1 MLNRMKIIQLA
12 GIVLLV
18 ILFVPN
24 LTNQALGGGLLDKA
38 TGKVEVQDQTLKG
51 EQPTKVPQ
59 TIIIKDFELAS
70 SNLDVDEGVL
80 NHLAARPRVLPQLRQ
95 KNDPE
100 QEARKL
106 VNLMSK
112 SLQKNFENAGITAQ
126 RIDSVKGLPKEGWLV
141 RGVFT
146 EVDEGGRMKR
156 AVIGFGAGATSM
168 EVQVS
173 VADLAV
179 DPDAPFIIFG
189 TVKDPKQMPGAVVT
203 RNPYVAAAK
212 FVLEKNASEKDVT
225 RTAKEIVQEI
235 QKYPEKLTG
244 SPSSIPPTN

>member
-1 MLNRMKIIQLA
+1 MSNGMKVMQAAIIIVF
-12 GIVLLV
+12 GI
-18 ILFVPN
+18 IFETN

-70 SNLDVDEGVL
+70 TNLDVDEGVL
-80 NHLAARPRVLPQLRQ
+80 NHLATRRRVPILRQ

-112 SLQKNFENAGITAQ
+112 SLQKKFENAGITAQ

-173 VADLAV
+173 VTDLAV
-179 DPDAPFIIFG
+179 NPDAPFIIFG

-235 QKYPEKLTG
+235 QKYREKLTG

>member
-1 MLNRMKIIQLA
+1 MQAAI
-12 GIVLLV
+12 IVLFGF
-18 ILFVPN
+18 LFEIN
-24 LTNQALGGGLLDKA
+24 LTNEALGGGLLDKA
-38 TGKVEVQDQTLKG
+38 TGKVEVKDQTLKG
-51 EQPTKVPQ
+51 EQPTKMPQ
-59 TIIIKDFELAS
+59 AIFIQDFELDYE
-70 SNLDVDEGVL
+70 NLKPDQGVL
-80 NHLAARPRVLPQLRQ
+80 NRLGSRPRVLPPPRQ

-100 QEARKL
+100 QTARNL
-106 VNLMSK
+106 VNLMSE
-112 SLQKNFENAGITAQ
+112 SLQKSFEDAGTTAQ
-126 RIDSVKGLPKEGWLV
+126 RIDAMKGLPKEGWLV

-146 EVDEGGRMKR
+146 EVDEGNRMKR

-189 TVKDPKQMPGAVVT
+189 TIKDPKQMPGAVVT

-212 FVLEKNASEKDVT
+212 FVLEKNASEKNVT

-235 QKYPEKLTG
+235 QKYRTKLNEAPGPT
-244 SPSSIPPTN
+244 PSSNK

>member
-1 MLNRMKIIQLA
+1 MLNGIKVLQTAMIMLLA
-12 GIVLLV
+12 
-18 ILFVPN
+18 ILFVTS
-24 LTNQALGGGLLDKA
+24 LTNQALGGTLLDKA
-38 TGKVEVQDQTLKG
+38 KGKVEVKDQTQKG

-59 TIIIKDFELAS
+59 TIFIQDFELDHE
-70 SNLDVDEGVL
+70 NLKPNQGML
-80 NHLAARPRVLPQLRQ
+80 NRLESRPRVLPQLRQ

-100 QEARKL
+100 QTASNL
-106 VNLMSK
+106 VNLMSE
-112 SLQKNFENAGITAQ
+112 SLQKSFENAGTAAQ
-126 RIDSVKGLPKEGWLV
+126 RIDAIRGLPKAGWLV

-146 EVDEGGRMKR
+146 EVDEGNRMKR

-173 VADLAV
+173 VIDLAV

-212 FVLEKNASEKDVT
+212 FVLEKNASEKDVK
-225 RTAKEIVQEI
+225 RTAQEIVQEI
-235 QKYPEKLTG
+235 QKYEEKLKEEAVPT
-244 SPSSIPPTN
+244 PPTN